1 MGVAG
6 GLQLTE
12 PANAHVVLQAP
23 RVGTLKLLQL
33 SVSSVVLRIPVGR
46 RPVLSSFYCV
56 DGLVATDFIQ
66 DSILRF
72 GGSCSMD
79 LEWPEE
85 TKRSPFPSSWLQN

>member
-6 GLQLTE
+6 GLQRTE

-23 RVGTLKLLQL
+23 RVETLKLLQAVFL
-33 SVSSVVLRIPVGR
+33 LFPADFRG
-46 RPVLSSFYCV
+46 RPVLSIFSCV
-56 DGLVATDFIQ
+56 GLVATDFIQ

-85 TKRSPFPSSWLQN
+85 TKRSPCPSKWLQN